1 MERSTRILI
10 VAPAGHSCHSL
21 FALLKTLHHVDLFL
35 SETGAM
41 TLVQPPHLVLID
53 LGGTRPLGVEALKRA
68 VQEWPA
74 AYKLALVEDIRQIDL
89 AYALGA
95 DCALAHHIPAGELL
109 HVVQQFIRI
118 GQAPPQIRPPRPL
131 FATI

>member
-1 MERSTRILI
+1 MPRA
-10 VAPAGHSCHSL
+10 APRA
-21 FALLKTLHHVDLFL
+21 
-35 SETGAM
+35 
-41 TLVQPPHLVLID
+41 VLID